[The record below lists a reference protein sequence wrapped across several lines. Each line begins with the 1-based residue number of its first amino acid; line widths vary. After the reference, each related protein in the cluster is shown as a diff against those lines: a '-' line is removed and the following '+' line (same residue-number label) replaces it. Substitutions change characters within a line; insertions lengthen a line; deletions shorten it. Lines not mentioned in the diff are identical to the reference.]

1 MSSEGD
7 PTTQGNFTRINVN
20 KIINKDTSTSTS
32 NVHINETVK
41 VDSEKLWFQDTESP
55 PLNRKYHYLK
65 NVNGSLVFGTD
76 ASTSGVMDSADVITI
91 LENNNYPDGFDLK
104 ASSLNISGNTQFS
117 GINYKWSASNSIA
130 HGSSLI
136 YNSNGVLSW
145 SNLSAGTLVSLT
157 DVTIS
162 SPIDYQLL
170 RYSSGKWINSSSI
183 DSVIIGK
190 NVPMAA
196 NFTDINASD
205 ITLTNLTA
213 TTVTANSLNIDGTIS
228 LTSGTEIIG
237 DNPLETTLLI
247 KSATSQSNDILRL
260 TNNDESSVYMRMY
273 SNGNTLVENLTVE
286 DKLNVNAGLTIIGD
300 TANET
305 TFEVRGAS
313 GQTANVFVLS
323 NNSGETKLTF
333 DGTDLQMYGNGKM
346 IFKNSQSYIYSPQA
360 SYLNIVS
367 GCDLTIESTG
377 TTSESIYIHTNG
389 GTNETIKIHAD
400 QGTSASSVNIVSDVG
415 GITLSSPT
423 AGSSQ
428 GVKVS
433 GQFILDVETKEYG
446 EISELAGGGRRTTL
460 SLVAPVSF
468 IDVSDSGSNDVSYYL
483 NLSPSNVPSGTIK
496 HLFTSLNTSKTS
508 QNIDLTFT
516 ADSSSN
522 ANGVSGDLISGTG
535 NAKKLIFDNDGQSA
549 SLIYV
554 GSAWRIINTGASVL

>member
-1 MSSEGD
+1 
-7 PTTQGNFTRINVN
+7 
-20 KIINKDTSTSTS
+20 
-32 NVHINETVK
+32 
-41 VDSEKLWFQDTESP
+41 
-55 PLNRKYHYLK
+55 
-65 NVNGSLVFGTD
+65 
-76 ASTSGVMDSADVITI
+76 
-91 LENNNYPDGFDLK
+91 
-104 ASSLNISGNTQFS
+104 
-117 GINYKWSASNSIA
+117 
-130 HGSSLI
+130 
-136 YNSNGVLSW
+136 
-145 SNLSAGTLVSLT
+145 
-157 DVTIS
+157 
-162 SPIDYQLL
+162 
-170 RYSSGKWINSSSI
+170 
-183 DSVIIGK
+183 
-190 NVPMAA
+190 
-196 NFTDINASD
+196 
-205 ITLTNLTA
+205 
-213 TTVTANSLNIDGTIS
+213 
-228 LTSGTEIIG
+228 
-237 DNPLETTLLI
+237 
-247 KSATSQSNDILRL
+247 
-260 TNNDESSVYMRMY
+260 
-273 SNGNTLVENLTVE
+273 
-286 DKLNVNAGLTIIGD
+286 
-300 TANET
+300 NET

-346 IFKNSQSYIYSPQA
+346 MFKNSQSYIYSPQA

-367 GCDLTIESTG
+367 GGDLTLESTG
-377 TTSESIYIHTNG
+377 TTSESIYIHANG
-389 GTNETIKIHAD
+389 GTSETIKIHAD

-446 EISELAGGGRRTTL
+446 EISELSGGGNRTAL
-460 SLVAPVSF
+460 SLVTPVSF
-468 IDVSDSGSNDVSYYL
+468 MDISNTNANDTAHYL
-483 NLSPSNVPSGTIK
+483 NLSPNDVPEGTIK